1 MHSRLAFAPH
11 YLISEAGEIPFHA
24 LSHVAK
30 CQIVS
35 APAIHLHSPSPF
47 RKPMRENTRSTV
59 PDRMYTTLLTM
70 SDCHYCWALQ
80 PSRSAP
86 ALRSHH
92 FSIGTTQRCTTVYAP
107 CTAFQQQGLRSIGN
121 GPYSMA
127 IQHTHSHRL
136 LSFGHTLGR
145 TTQYVISL
153 VHAIILAL
161 CTSRSFALCCD

>member
-30 CQIVS
+30 CQTVS
-35 APAIHLHSPSPF
+35 APAIHLHSPSAF
-47 RKPMRENTRSTV
+47 RKPMRENTRSTT
-59 PDRMYTTLLTM
+59 PDRMYTTLLT
-70 SDCHYCWALQ
+70 SGCRCCWALQ

-92 FSIGTTQRCTTVYAP
+92 FSIGTTQRCTAIYAP
-107 CTAFQQQGLRSIGN
+107 CTAFRQQALRPIGN

-127 IQHTHSHRL
+127 IHLAHILTSSSHSAIHLAAQRNTSSVWLMSSVWLCLRL
-136 LSFGHTLGR
+136 DK
-145 TTQYVISL
+145 
-153 VHAIILAL
+153 
-161 CTSRSFALCCD
+161 FALCCG